1 MIGSRSFVSTFQIYN
16 LVVGTLDKQNQQNQ
30 IHNNRISEVVDR
42 EQYFALKIRTILREP
57 ATVSQV

>member
-1 MIGSRSFVSTFQIYN
+1 MIGSRSFVSTFQICN
-16 LVVGTLDKQNQQNQ
+16 QVVGTLDKQNQQNQ

-57 ATVSQV
+57 GTVSQV

>member
-42 EQYFALKIRTILREP
+42 EQYFTLKIRTILREP
-57 ATVSQV
+57 GTVSQV